1 MKNFIEMVKKYKV
14 YILGA
19 LLVIFFFR
27 SCSKSTSV
35 RKANEIVTEKEVIID
50 SLENV
55 IKNQVETIN
64 EFPEIVKQEKVLI
77 HTEYDNYISEKDRG
91 QQLMELHMI
100 VKENLKKLQDEK

>member
-27 SCSKSTSV
+27 SCSKSTSA